1 MDTWRPSPSGGHST
15 PSQQV
20 ALLQRRHRRLVPLL
34 AQGLSNRECAG
45 ASNLSV
51 HTVETYVSEIMAALG
66 VENRTRLVIACQALA
81 EFHEY

>member
-1 MDTWRPSPSGGHST
+1 M
-15 PSQQV
+15 
-20 ALLQRRHRRLVPLL
+20 PLL

-81 EFHEY
+81 EFHED